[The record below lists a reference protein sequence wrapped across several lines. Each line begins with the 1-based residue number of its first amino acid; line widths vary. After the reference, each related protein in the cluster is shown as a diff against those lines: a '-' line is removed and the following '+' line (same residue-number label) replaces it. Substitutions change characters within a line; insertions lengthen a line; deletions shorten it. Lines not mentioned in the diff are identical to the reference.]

1 MKLWTK
7 LELITKLHSLGAKI
21 KGNYVRRKD
30 VHKNINKLIGENW
43 ADKFRNKTEKEKDES
58 ALEYVEGKDVR
69 GTDPAEKD
77 MVRLQDIKTKAGG
90 DPNKAIQLVRNMANA
105 IGRGSSGDSREKAE
119 RRAKAAEK
127 VFSGEFGKMLA
138 NIFREVA

>member
-1 MKLWTK
+1 MKVWTK
-7 LELITKLHSLGAKI
+7 LELISKLHSLGAKI

-30 VHKNINKLIGENW
+30 IHKNINKLIGENW
-43 ADKFRNKTEKEKDES
+43 ADKFRKKTENEDES
-58 ALEYVEGKDVR
+58 ALEYVEGRDVK
-69 GTDPAEKD
+69 GTEPAEKD
-77 MVRLQDIKTKAGG
+77 MVRLQDIKKKASG

-105 IGRGSSGDSREKAE
+105 IGRGSSGGSKEKAE

-127 VFSGEFGKMLA
+127 VFPGEFGKMLA